1 VVMRPRMA
9 GSSPSLV
16 LSSGEQEGGEGVV
29 RAWATC
35 QLRWRC
41 IKHIMRVFSLSEDNE
56 GEGVEPQEE
65 TKIGV
70 EGRDM
75 LQGVDR

>member
-1 VVMRPRMA
+1 MQPRMA

-16 LSSGEQEGGEGVV
+16 LLSGKREGGEGVV
-29 RAWATC
+29 RAMAACWP
-35 QLRWRC
+35 QWRC
-41 IKHIMRVFSLSEDNE
+41 ISRSMRVFSLSEDDE
-56 GEGVEPQEE
+56 GEGVESREE

-75 LQGVDR
+75 LREMDR